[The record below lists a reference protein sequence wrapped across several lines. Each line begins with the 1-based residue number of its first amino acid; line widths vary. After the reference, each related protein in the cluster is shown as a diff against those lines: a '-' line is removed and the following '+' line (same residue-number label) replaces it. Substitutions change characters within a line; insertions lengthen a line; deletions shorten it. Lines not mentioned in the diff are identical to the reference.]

1 MLVCTQFLSL
11 VVSFALAAAR
21 AAAAAAAAPVLNRWE
36 HWTLDD
42 DHNHA
47 LDVFAC
53 LRNVSNDAE
62 KQLSHMPSSF
72 QEDIDTETEVKL
84 GRNFATIF

>member
-11 VVSFALAAAR
+11 VVSFAL
-21 AAAAAAAAPVLNRWE
+21 AAAAAPVLNRWE

>member
-1 MLVCTQFLSL
+1 MCWCAHNSYRSLSHL
-11 VVSFALAAAR
+11 LLLLPLLLLLFSI
-21 AAAAAAAAPVLNRWE
+21 RWE
-36 HWTLDD
+36 RWTLDD

>member
-1 MLVCTQFLSL
+1 VLVCTQFLSL
-11 VVSFALAAAR
+11 VVSFASG
-21 AAAAAAAAPVLNRWE
+21 AAAAAGAVPVLNRWE
-36 HWTLDD
+36 HWTVDD

>member
-21 AAAAAAAAPVLNRWE
+21 AAAPVLNRWE